1 MMELQLSSLISAA
14 PLTILQKQ
22 QQVDLK
28 PKKINKQT
36 LKELRENQVVIWS
49 NSKLLEMLTISQLD
63 CMRLQSLQHYNYKP
77 SIKSLRDEISEFM
90 LPFNRIIK
98 ERNLMVR
105 SKILEGMSEE
115 TKFCLDWRVYK
126 SILYHIMQNA
136 IKFSNNQGK
145 IAIEIQYE
153 DSNLVLPDDDS
164 FETPGDHANSHDLIV
179 GILTTIVVDN
189 GVGMN

>member
-1 MMELQLSSLISAA
+1 
-14 PLTILQKQ
+14 
-22 QQVDLK
+22 
-28 PKKINKQT
+28 
-36 LKELRENQVVIWS
+36 
-49 NSKLLEMLTISQLD
+49 
-63 CMRLQSLQHYNYKP
+63 
-77 SIKSLRDEISEFM
+77 M

-145 IAIEIQYE
+145 IAIEI
-153 DSNLVLPDDDS
+153 
-164 FETPGDHANSHDLIV
+164 
-179 GILTTIVVDN
+179 
-189 GVGMN
+189 